1 MKHHLLALGGAAQD
15 FSAGL
20 VTVPVIADVL
30 IRTQSNIIQ
39 LSDDWAV
46 FIARLGGV
54 GMLRFRLSSAQS
66 RIRGFPNL
74 DPLSA
79 VALGGDL
86 PSFAD
91 LRDQPIQ
98 LYNGENVTLQAT
110 NGGAQTTIGC
120 LFMTRDTPN
129 YNQPP
134 AGLRWISFTAP
145 GTGVLNTW
153 SAPANVVLD
162 DDLEAGVYEV
172 YGLRFYE
179 ATTYFARLIFKDQ
192 VERPGC
198 IANQTKTQKPMDWP
212 NNNFGMYGRFQ
223 SITPPFI
230 EVVCNAAGALTTPV
244 GQMLVRKVS

>member
-15 FSAGL
+15 YSAGL

-39 LSDDWAV
+39 LSDDWQIIA
-46 FIARLGGV
+46 ARLGGV
-54 GMLRFRLSSAQS
+54 GLTRFRLSSAQS

-79 VALGGDL
+79 VVLGGDF
-86 PSFAD
+86 PSVANLKD
-91 LRDQPIQ
+91 DPIQ
-98 LYNGENVTLQAT
+98 VYNGENVTLQAT
-110 NGGAQTTIGC
+110 NGGAQPTIGC
-120 LFMTRDTPN
+120 LFMTRDAIN

-134 AGLRWISFTAP
+134 NGLRWISFTAP
-145 GTGVLNTW
+145 GTGTLNTW
-153 SAPANVVLD
+153 SSPINVVLD
-162 DDLEAGVYEV
+162 DDLEAGNYAV

-192 VERPGC
+192 VERPGV
-198 IANQTKTQKPMDWP
+198 IANQTKTQKPQDVVLGML
-212 NNNFGMYGRFQ
+212 GMYGRFQ

-230 EVVCNAAGALTTPV
+230 EVVCNAAGALTTPT
-244 GQMLVRKVS
+244 GQMLVSKV

>member
-1 MKHHLLALGGAAQD
+1 MKHHLLALGGLAQD
-15 FSAGL
+15 YSAGL

-46 FIARLGGV
+46 FAARLAGTG
-54 GMLRFRLSSAQS
+54 LTRFRLSSAQS

-74 DPLSA
+74 DPMSA
-79 VALGGDL
+79 TVLPGDL

-91 LRDQPIQ
+91 LRDQPIN

-120 LFMTRDTPN
+120 LFMTRDQPN

-145 GTGVLNTW
+145 GIGTVNTW
-153 SAPANVVLD
+153 SQPTNVVLD
-162 DDLEAGVYEV
+162 DDLEAGWYEV

-198 IANQTKTQKPMDWP
+198 IANQSKTQRPFDTFVP
-212 NNNFGMYGRFQ
+212 GFGLMGKFQ

-230 EVVCNAAGALTTPV
+230 EVVANAAAALTTPT
-244 GQMLVRKVS
+244 GQLLVRKVG

>member
-1 MKHHLLALGGAAQD
+1 MNHHLLALGGAAQD
-15 FSAGL
+15 WSAGL

-39 LSDDWAV
+39 LSDDWQV
-46 FIARLGGV
+46 FLSRMGGV
-54 GMLRFRLSSAQS
+54 GMTRFRLSSAQS

-79 VALGGDL
+79 VALPGDL
-86 PSFAD
+86 PSLAD

-98 LYNGENVTLQAT
+98 LYNGENVTLQGT
-110 NGGAQTTIGC
+110 NGGAQTTIGA
-120 LFMTRDTPN
+120 LFMTRQPLN
-129 YNQPP
+129 FNQPP
-134 AGLRWISFTAP
+134 TGLRWISFTCSGS
-145 GTGVLNTW
+145 GTLNTW
-153 SAPANVVLD
+153 SAPMNVVLD
-162 DDLEAGVYEV
+162 DDLEAGNYEV

-198 IANQTKTQKPMDWP
+198 IANQSKTQKPMDTFIP
-212 NNNFGMYGRFQ
+212 GLGLHGRFQ

-230 EVVCNAAGALTTPV
+230 EVVANAAGALTTPV
-244 GQMLVRKVS
+244 GQMLCRKVS

>member
-15 FSAGL
+15 YSAGL
-20 VTVPVIADVL
+20 VTVPVISDVL
-30 IRTQSNIIQ
+30 IRTASNIIQ
-39 LSDDWAV
+39 LSDDWNV
-46 FIARLGGV
+46 FAARLGGV
-54 GMLRFRLSSAQS
+54 GLLRFRLSSAQS
-66 RIRGFPNL
+66 RIRGYPNL

-110 NGGAQTTIGC
+110 NAGAQTTLGC
-120 LFMTRDTPN
+120 LFMSRDQLN
-129 YNQPP
+129 FNQPP
-134 AGLRWISFTAP
+134 TGLRWISFTAP
-145 GTGVLNTW
+145 GTGTVNTW
-153 SAPANVVLD
+153 NAPMNVVLD
-162 DDLEAGVYEV
+162 DDLEAGTYEV

-198 IANQTKTQKPMDWP
+198 IANQTKTQKPMDTFVP
-212 NNNFGMYGRFQ
+212 GFGMFGRFQ

-230 EVVCNAAGALTTPV
+230 EVVTNAAAALTTPT
-244 GQMLVRKVS
+244 GQMLVRKV